1 MNFYLGSFDFKLRNF
16 SMAENGN
23 FVFEMVTIHGSL
35 RNQTGKFSIG
45 LIKGSGN
52 NKLTVKL

>member
-1 MNFYLGSFDFKLRNF
+1 
-16 SMAENGN
+16 MAENGN
-23 FVFEMVTIHGSL
+23 FAFEVVTIHSSL

-45 LIKGSGN
+45 LILGSAN